1 MDKENISYL
10 GGRFMMYSKK
20 ASKPK
25 SIIKMAETIKNYG
38 FSNGKRIPSFE
49 FQYGKNG
56 FMTRS
61 EFYKAYNE
69 AKTRKSKYY

>member
-1 MDKENISYL
+1 
-10 GGRFMMYSKK
+10 MMYSKK
-20 ASKPK
+20 TSKPK

-38 FSNGKRIPSFE
+38 YSNSKRIPSFE

-61 EFYKAYNE
+61 EFFEAYNK
-69 AKTRKSKYY
+69 AKARKPKY